1 MLSKATAGRLFVI
14 LCERK
19 ALVLKILWEPPNIGE
34 ARLEILF
41 FRSPDPDC
49 NLVHTSR
56 QTSESDCR
64 LPQVR

>member
-1 MLSKATAGRLFVI
+1 MLSKATARRPFVI

-19 ALVLKILWEPPNIGE
+19 ALVLKILWELPNIGE